1 MKPPSQRRLLALA
14 AGGVLVA
21 LGLLLSVALVPDV
34 PVQQLLPAYGSG
46 ASKFIE
52 LDGVRV
58 HYRDEGQGPP
68 VVLLHGTGA
77 SLHTWEAWTQV
88 LAKSH
93 RVLRM
98 DLPGFGLTGPSPTAD
113 YSVKAYVAFLDS
125 FRQALGLG
133 RFALA
138 GNSLGGQ
145 VAWNYAVA
153 HPEVVTDLILV
164 DPGGFPIAQ
173 PALVFRL
180 ARIPVLSRLL
190 AALDPGPLVRKS
202 LQDAYGDPTL
212 VTGEQLQRYR
222 ALALRAGN
230 RQAFVARAQHPEPDR
245 TGELPHISARTLVL
259 WGDQDRLIPVSDA
272 LRFSRAIPGAKL
284 LVYPGVG
291 HVPMEEIG
299 EASARDVVAFLDA
312 AAVPR

>member
-1 MKPPSQRRLLALA
+1 MKPTSGKRVWALAL
-14 AGGVLVA
+14 VSLLVA
-21 LGLLLSVALVPDV
+21 LGLLVSAALVPDI
-34 PVQQLLPAYGSG
+34 PLQQLLPAYAGG
-46 ASKFIE
+46 ASRF
-52 LDGVRV
+52 LNVDGVRV

-77 SLHTWEAWTQV
+77 SLHTWEAWTAV
-88 LAKSH
+88 LGRSH

-98 DLPGFGLTGPSPTAD
+98 DLPGFGLTGPSPRAD
-113 YSVKAYVAFLDS
+113 YSVKAYVAFLES
-125 FRQALGLG
+125 FRQALGLE

-164 DPGGFPIAQ
+164 DPDGFPNPK

-190 AALDPGPLVRKS
+190 TALDPGPLVRKS
-202 LQDAYGDPTL
+202 LQDAYGDPTR
-212 VTGEQLQRYR
+212 VTDEQLQRYR
-222 ALALRAGN
+222 ALSLRAGN
-230 RQAFVARAQHPEPDR
+230 RDAFVARVQHPEPDR
-245 TGELPHISARTLVL
+245 TEALPRISARTLVL
-259 WGDQDRLIPVSDA
+259 WGEKDRLIPATDA
-272 LRFSRAIPGAKL
+272 VRFAHAIPGATL

-299 EASARDVVAFLDA
+299 ERSAADVEAFLDA
-312 AAVPR
+312 GPR